1 MGFQVL
7 LMCHFFDSMT
17 TRKTVDIGAKDGFL
31 SALNSQNDCFRGEGQ
46 NVEVNSQGIIDSV
59 AYG

>member
-1 MGFQVL
+1 
-7 LMCHFFDSMT
+7 MCHFFDSMT